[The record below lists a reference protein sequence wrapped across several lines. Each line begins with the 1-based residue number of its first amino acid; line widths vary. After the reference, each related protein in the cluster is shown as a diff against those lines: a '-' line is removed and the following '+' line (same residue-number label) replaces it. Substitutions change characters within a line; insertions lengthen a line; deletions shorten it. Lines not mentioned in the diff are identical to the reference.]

1 MAASSSGVAG
11 MCSILLGGPSL
22 GMSWGTVVVLGE
34 VGVLLLLPRLGVL
47 LWCSFPAL
55 LTLLMLP

>member
-1 MAASSSGVAG
+1 